1 MKNNNLLIS
10 ILVSCGV
17 MFSACNKEDK
27 LDSKSVFVDSEI
39 PKNALDN
46 YLYNNYTKPY
56 NVEILYKYIDKE
68 SNMTY
73 RLVPAPYDASIRL
86 SKLMLFLVM
95 DPYSEVT
102 GSKQFLRDNFP
113 KIITYTGS
121 VPVQTNG
128 VIILGTAESGTK
140 VSLYNLLEL
149 TEANGK
155 SSQFLTNGFFK
166 TVHHE
171 FQHILNQ
178 NKPYPSN
185 FREISGSNYIEDEW
199 NTKYPNTPVGIGTAI
214 AAGFISPYASKA
226 DTEDFAELYSIYVTR
241 SQADFDAML
250 NVENS
255 TAAGRT
261 LILSK
266 LAIVKSY
273 MKSEWGIDM
282 DILRANIIA
291 RYPQLSTFDQTT
303 LN

>member
-1 MKNNNLLIS
+1 MKNNTLLIS
-10 ILVSCGV
+10 ILLSCSV
-17 MFSACNKEDK
+17 MFSGCNKEDK

-56 NVEILYKYIDKE
+56 NVQILYKYNDNE

-102 GSKQFLRDNFP
+102 GSTQFLRSNFP

-149 TEANGK
+149 NETTGK
-155 SSQFLTNGFFK
+155 NSQFLTNGFFK

-199 NTKYPNTPVGIGTAI
+199 NTKYPNNTVGIGSAI

-226 DTEDFAELYSIYVTR
+226 DTEDFAELYSFYVTR

-291 RYPQLSTFDQTT
+291 RYPKLSTFDQTT

>member
-1 MKNNNLLIS
+1 
-10 ILVSCGV
+10 
-17 MFSACNKEDK
+17 MFSGCNKEDK

-56 NVEILYKYIDKE
+56 NVQILYKYNDNE

-102 GSKQFLRDNFP
+102 GSTQFLRSNFP

-149 TEANGK
+149 NETTGK
-155 SSQFLTNGFFK
+155 NSQFLTNGFFK

-199 NTKYPNTPVGIGTAI
+199 NTKYPNNTVGIGSAI

-226 DTEDFAELYSIYVTR
+226 DTEDFAELYSFYVTR

-291 RYPQLSTFDQTT
+291 RYPKLSTFDQTT

>member
-1 MKNNNLLIS
+1 MKNNTLLIS
-10 ILVSCGV
+10 ILLSCSV
-17 MFSACNKEDK
+17 MFSGCNKEDK

-56 NVEILYKYIDKE
+56 NVQILYKYNDNE

-102 GSKQFLRDNFP
+102 GSTQFLRSNFP
-113 KIITYTGS
+113 NIITYTGS

-149 TEANGK
+149 NETTGK
-155 SSQFLTNGFFK
+155 NSQFLTNGFFK

-199 NTKYPNTPVGIGTAI
+199 NTKYPNNTVGIGSAI

-226 DTEDFAELYSIYVTR
+226 DTEDFAELYSFYVTR

-291 RYPQLSTFDQTT
+291 RYPKLSTFDQTT

>member
-1 MKNNNLLIS
+1 MKLNIKIFLL
-10 ILVSCGV
+10 LTSCGLLL
-17 MFSACNKEDK
+17 SACSKEDK
-27 LDSKSVFVDSEI
+27 LNSKSVFVDSEI
-39 PKNALDN
+39 QKNALDN
-46 YLYNNYTKPY
+46 YLYNTYTKPY
-56 NVEILYKYIDKE
+56 NVEILYKYVDKE
-68 SNMTY
+68 SNMSY
-73 RLVPAPYDASIRL
+73 RLVPAPYESSVRL
-86 SKLMLFLVM
+86 SKLMHYLIIQPYNEVAGSELFL
-95 DPYSEVT
+95 
-102 GSKQFLRDNFP
+102 RNNFP

-121 VPVQTNG
+121 APIQTNG

-149 TEANGK
+149 NETSGK
-155 SSQFLTNGFFK
+155 NASFLTERFFK

-185 FREISGSNYIEDEW
+185 FKEITGTSYVEDEW
-199 NTKYPNTPVGIGTAI
+199 NAKYPANDPGLAI

-226 DTEDFAELYSIYVTR
+226 DTEDFAELYSFYVTR
-241 SQADFDAML
+241 SQSDFDAML
-250 NVENS
+250 TVVNS
-255 TAAGRT
+255 TSAGRT

-291 RYPQLSTFDQTT
+291 RYPQLNNFDQTT

>member
-1 MKNNNLLIS
+1 MKNNTLLIS
-10 ILVSCGV
+10 ILLSFSV
-17 MFSACNKEDK
+17 MFSGCNKEDK

-56 NVEILYKYIDKE
+56 NVQILYKYNDNE

-102 GSKQFLRDNFP
+102 GSTQFLRSNFP

-149 TEANGK
+149 NETTGK
-155 SSQFLTNGFFK
+155 NSQFLTNGFFK

-199 NTKYPNTPVGIGTAI
+199 NTKYPNNTVGIGSAI

-226 DTEDFAELYSIYVTR
+226 DTEDFAELYSFYVTR

-291 RYPQLSTFDQTT
+291 RYPKLSTFDQTT

>member
-1 MKNNNLLIS
+1 MKVNYKLIPILIS
-10 ILVSCGV
+10 CGLL
-17 MFSACNKEDK
+17 FSACSKEDK

-46 YLYNNYTKPY
+46 YLYNTYTKPY
-56 NVEILYKYIDKE
+56 NVEILYKYVDKE
-68 SNMTY
+68 SDMTY
-73 RLVPAPYDASIRL
+73 RLVPAPYESSIRL
-86 SKLMLFLVM
+86 SKLMNFLIM
-95 DPYSEVT
+95 EPYTEVA
-102 GSKQFLRDNFP
+102 GSKQFLKNNFP

-140 VSLYNLLEL
+140 VSLYNLLGLNE
-149 TEANGK
+149 TSGK
-155 SSQFLTNGFFK
+155 DVAFLTGQFFK
-166 TVHHE
+166 TIHHE

-178 NKPYPSN
+178 NKAYPSN
-185 FREISGSNYIEDEW
+185 FKEITGTSYVEDDW
-199 NTKYPNTPVGIGTAI
+199 NSTYPATAVGIGNAI

-226 DTEDFAELYSIYVTR
+226 DTEDFAELYSYYVTR

-250 NVENS
+250 NVTGS
-255 TAAGRT
+255 TAAGRA

-273 MKSEWGIDM
+273 MKSEWEIDM
-282 DILRANIIA
+282 DVLRANILA

>member
-1 MKNNNLLIS
+1 MKVINKLIP
-10 ILVSCGV
+10 ILISCGV
-17 MFSACNKEDK
+17 LFSACNKEDK

-56 NVEILYKYIDKE
+56 NVEILYKYVDKE

-73 RLVPAPYDASIRL
+73 RLVPAPYESSIRL

-95 DPYSEVT
+95 EPYSEVV

-113 KIITYTGS
+113 KVITYTGS

-128 VIILGTAESGTK
+128 VIILGTAETGTK

-149 TEANGK
+149 NEANGK
-155 SSQFLTNGFFK
+155 NPEFLTNGFFK

-185 FREISGSNYIEDEW
+185 FKEITGLGYVDDEW
-199 NTKYPNTPVGIGTAI
+199 NTTYTSVGAAV
-214 AAGFISPYASKA
+214 AAGFVSPYASKA
-226 DTEDFAELYSIYVTR
+226 DTEDFAELYSFYVTR
-241 SQADFDAML
+241 GQAEFDAIL
-250 NVENS
+250 NSSGS
-255 TAAGRT
+255 TAAGRA

-282 DILRANIIA
+282 DMLRANIIA
-291 RYPQLSTFDQTT
+291 RYPQLNTFDQTT
-303 LN
+303 IN

>member
-1 MKNNNLLIS
+1 MKNNTLLIS
-10 ILVSCGV
+10 ILLSCGV
-17 MFSACNKEDK
+17 MFSGCNKEDK

-56 NVEILYKYIDKE
+56 NVQILYKYNDNE

-102 GSKQFLRDNFP
+102 GSTQFLRSNFP

-149 TEANGK
+149 NETTGK
-155 SSQFLTNGFFK
+155 NSQFLTNGFFK

-199 NTKYPNTPVGIGTAI
+199 NTKYPNNTVGIGSAI

-226 DTEDFAELYSIYVTR
+226 DTEDFAELYSFYVTR

-291 RYPQLSTFDQTT
+291 RYPKLSTFDQTT